1 MTKRGLKGLETLV
14 DRKTT
19 PRQQAILDAIKEF
32 TRQHGYPPSVREIGQ
47 RVGLSSSS
55 TVQCH
60 LRTLEKKGLIRR
72 DPTKPRALVSGSD
85 SSRDVISLPI
95 VGRIAA
101 GPLMS
106 ALESKEDEFTLPA
119 SFVKSADS
127 FLLRVKGDSM
137 VDAAILDGDL
147 IVVQPQQVAS
157 NGDIVVAQVEGL
169 ETEATVKRFF
179 KEANRVR
186 LQPENKFMEPI
197 YTDNVQI
204 VGKVSAV
211 IRKL

>member
-1 MTKRGLKGLETLV
+1 LV

-19 PRQQAILDAIKEF
+19 PRQQAILDVIRDF
-32 TRQHGYPPSVREIGQ
+32 TREHGYPPSVREIGE

-85 SSRDVISLPI
+85 SIRDVVTIPI
-95 VGRIAA
+95 LGRVAA
-101 GPLMS
+101 GTPLT
-106 ALESKEDEFTLPA
+106 AVENIEDELTLPT
-119 SFVKSADS
+119 SFIKRSDS
-127 FLLRVKGDSM
+127 FMLRVKGDSM
-137 VDAAILDGDL
+137 MDAAILDGDL
-147 IVVQPQQVAS
+147 VLVSPQPVAN
-157 NGDIVVAQVEGL
+157 NGEIVVADIEG
-169 ETEATVKRFF
+169 EVTVKRFY
-179 KEANRVR
+179 KEENRIR

-197 YTDNVQI
+197 YTDRATI
-204 VGKVSAV
+204 IGKVTAV

>member
-1 MTKRGLKGLETLV
+1 V

-19 PRQQAILDAIKEF
+19 PRQQAILDVIRDF
-32 TRQHGYPPSVREIGQ
+32 TREHGYPPSVREIGE

-85 SSRDVISLPI
+85 SIRDVVTVPI
-95 VGRIAA
+95 LGRVAA
-101 GPLMS
+101 GVPITS
-106 ALESKEDEFTLPA
+106 VENIEDEITLPT
-119 SFVKSADS
+119 SFIKRSDS
-127 FLLRVKGDSM
+127 FMLRVKGDSM

-147 IVVQPQQVAS
+147 VLVSPQPTAN
-157 NGDIVVAQVEGL
+157 NGEIVVADIDG
-169 ETEATVKRFF
+169 EATVKRFY
-179 KEANRVR
+179 KEDNRVR

-197 YTDNVQI
+197 YTDRATI
-204 VGKVSAV
+204 LGKVTAV